1 MSIFVVIFIVLF
13 IIPFP
18 LGGMNLRL
26 RGPRLRILKLLPA
39 ELRGANQP
47 QHLPRYRG
55 WLALGIGFPC

>member
-1 MSIFVVIFIVLF
+1 M
-13 IIPFP
+13 
-18 LGGMNLRL
+18 RL